1 MATPTTFDPPLIRFR
16 RAAAALGGRSDGS
29 GAGRGL
35 ASEAAVALVALAT
48 GGDAEVLD
56 ATLRPDPIAGD
67 VAWTV
72 CCYQIGDLSPSA
84 LRDFADASAAVRTLA
99 TCDDATHVAAELLA
113 CGSNGL
119 TWTAM
124 TRLGDELTFQLLD
137 ASTGRD
143 PSIGLDRSWPE
154 PSPSGGAPGP
164 TALDAAR
171 RRWENLLTAWSV
183 DPYAGV
189 RSAPSVAP
197 VSSGAAVSS
206 GAVPT
211 EVRLRLDAVEAQLAA
226 LTEQV
231 RELRANADHRATS

>member
-1 MATPTTFDPPLIRFR
+1 MATPTAFDPPLIRFR

-29 GAGRGL
+29 SAGRGL
-35 ASEAAVALVALAT
+35 ASEAAVALVALAA
-48 GGDAEVLD
+48 GGDGEVLD

-99 TCDDATHVAAELLA
+99 TCDDPTHVAAELLA
-113 CGSNGL
+113 CSSNGL

-137 ASTGRD
+137 AGTGRD
-143 PSIGLDRSWPE
+143 PSVGSNGGWPE
-154 PSPSGGAPGP
+154 SSSDGGAPGS
-164 TALDAAR
+164 TALDCAR
-171 RRWENLLTAWSV
+171 RRWANLLTAWSV

-189 RSAPSVAP
+189 SSSPSTPSVAS
-197 VSSGAAVSS
+197 VSSGP
-206 GAVPT
+206 VPA

-231 RELRANADHRATS
+231 RELRANADHRAAS